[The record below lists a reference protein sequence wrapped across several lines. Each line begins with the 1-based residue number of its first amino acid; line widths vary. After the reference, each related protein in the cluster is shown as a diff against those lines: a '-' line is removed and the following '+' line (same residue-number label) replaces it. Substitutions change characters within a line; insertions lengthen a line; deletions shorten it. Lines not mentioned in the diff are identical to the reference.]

1 MADVRKGVKLFSPTA
16 IEHGGHDRLLVAR
29 FAVDDAYPSEVAEAR
44 ELIAHCAECAALAD
58 DIRVLRI
65 STARVGAPRRPR
77 DFRLTT
83 ERAESLRGSLV
94 ERVLRRLSAPGLA
107 PLRPIAGVALSV
119 GLVLAVVGA
128 ALPTPVAEEMRLMN
142 EPDAAEQFPAAAPGD
157 ADGGV
162 PADGG
167 PGGEVPGEGIATPAA
182 APPDGEAAAE
192 DAQRPESRDE
202 MLEMAQPDDPLRS
215 ILFYGGLGIAV
226 LSLGVLVLVIVAR
239 RSTDPLLR

>member
-1 MADVRKGVKLFSPTA
+1 MASVRKGVKLPSPTA
-16 IEHGGHDRLLVAR
+16 VEHGRHDRLLVAR

-44 ELIAHCAECAALAD
+44 ELVAHCAECAALAD
-58 DIRVLRI
+58 DIRLLRI

-77 DFRLTT
+77 DFRLTS
-83 ERAESLRGSLV
+83 EQAEGLRGSLV

-119 GLVLAVVGA
+119 GLVLAIVGA
-128 ALPTPVAEEMRLMN
+128 ALPTPVAEEVRLMN
-142 EPDAAEQFPAAAPGD
+142 EPYAAEQLPAAAPGD
-157 ADGGV
+157 TDGGV
-162 PADGG
+162 PADGRAG
-167 PGGEVPGEGIATPAA
+167 DEVPGEGVATPAA

-192 DAQRPESRDE
+192 DAQTRKSRDE
-202 MLEMAQPDDPLRS
+202 AFETAQPDDPLRS

-226 LSLGVLVLVIVAR
+226 LSLGALVLVIVAR